1 MTLTNH
7 SNDDEDQFHEM
18 IHFIEENCP
27 EKDLTI
33 LKEDL
38 NVKVGVDN
46 RGMKLLWDNTNWEKR
61 MKMLRD
67 LQIYAPT
74 TKWLYIGPRFPVNA
88 YTK

>member
-1 MTLTNH
+1 MTLTND

-18 IHFIEENCP
+18 IHFIENCP